1 MCCSLARSYATQ
13 IDISRSGNDRPVG
26 ETIEQN
32 DPGPMPVLDGSHDSV
47 SNVDPPPAPSQL
59 ERPRPA
65 PELSIVVPTF
75 NERENI
81 PRLIDQLRAA
91 LPGIAWE
98 LIIVDDNSPDGTSET
113 AKRIAATDSRI
124 RCLRRVGRRG
134 LAGACLEGILAS
146 QAQYVAVMDGDLQH
160 DEGLL
165 LPMLQLLRRDAANI
179 VVATRYADGGSAE
192 GLSSQRAWGS
202 RLATK
207 LAHHLLKLKLTD
219 PMSGFFMLRRELV
232 EKIAPKLSTQGF
244 KVLLD
249 IVVTA
254 GDSLR
259 ISELPFTFR
268 RRLYGESK
276 LDAGVALEYLGL
288 LLAKATDDTVSL
300 RFTLFCLVGAVGIG
314 VHFVTLSVGYHLLGI
329 EFVWAQ
335 TLAMMVAI
343 ASNFAINNA
352 LTYRDLRLRG
362 LTFFSGLL
370 RFYLVSLAGL
380 VSNIGVSDWLF
391 VSAQKW
397 WVAGLAGA
405 VIGVVWNYV
414 VASQFV
420 WHSR

>member
-1 MCCSLARSYATQ
+1 MLRKLEF
-13 IDISRSGNDRPVG
+13 P
-26 ETIEQN
+26 
-32 DPGPMPVLDGSHDSV
+32 DPAMSNRMPAIDGSTHESV
-47 SNVDPPPAPSQL
+47 RNVDPQPASPQS

-81 PRLIDQLRAA
+81 PPLIEKLKAA
-91 LPGIAWE
+91 LADIAWE
-98 LIIVDDNSPDGTSET
+98 LIIVDDNSPDGTSAI
-113 AKRIAATDSRI
+113 AKSIAAADSRI
-124 RCLRRVGRRG
+124 RCIRRVGRRG

-165 LPMLQLLRRDAANI
+165 LPMLALLRRDSANLVI
-179 VVATRYADGGSAE
+179 ATRYADGGSAAA
-192 GLSSQRAWGS
+192 LSSHRARGS

-207 LAHHLLKLKLTD
+207 LAHHLLRLKLSD
-219 PMSGFFMLRRELV
+219 PMSGFFMLGRELV

-244 KVLLD
+244 KILLD

-259 ISELPFTFR
+259 IIELPFTFR
-268 RRLYGESK
+268 QRVHGESK

-288 LLAKATDDTVSL
+288 LLAKATDDRVSL
-300 RFTLFCLVGAVGIG
+300 RFTLFCLVGTIGIG
-314 VHFVTLSVGYHLLGI
+314 VHFVALSVGYDLFGLP
-329 EFVWAQ
+329 FLWAQ

-343 ASNFAINNA
+343 ISNFAINNA
-352 LTYRDLRLRG
+352 LTYRDRRLRG
-362 LTFFSGLL
+362 LTFFTGLL
-370 RFYLVSLAGL
+370 RFYLVSMAGL

-391 VSAQKW
+391 VNAQKW

>member
-1 MCCSLARSYATQ
+1 MLRKSNSPHNAS
-13 IDISRSGNDRPVG
+13 V
-26 ETIEQN
+26 EQHN
-32 DPGPMPVLDGSHDSV
+32 PDPMPVLDGSTRDSI
-47 SNVDPPPAPSQL
+47 SELGPQRPLQL
-59 ERPRPA
+59 EPPRPA

-81 PRLIDQLRAA
+81 PRLVETVKAA
-91 LPGIAWE
+91 LPDVAWE
-98 LIIVDDNSPDGTSET
+98 VIIVDDNSPDGTSET
-113 AKRIAATDSRI
+113 AKRIGAADSRV
-124 RCLRRVGRRG
+124 RCIRRVGRRG

-165 LPMLQLLRRDAANI
+165 LPMLQLLRRDTANM
-179 VVATRYADGGSAE
+179 VVATRYADGGSAA

-207 LAHHLLKLKLTD
+207 LAHHLLKLELSD

-232 EKIAPKLSTQGF
+232 EKIAPRLSTQGF
-244 KVLLD
+244 KILLD

-254 GDSLR
+254 GDHLR
-259 ISELPFTFR
+259 IAELPFTFR
-268 RRLYGESK
+268 QRVYGESK

-288 LLAKATDDTVSL
+288 LLAKATDDLVSL
-300 RFTLFCLVGAVGIG
+300 RFTLFCLVGAIGIG
-314 VHFVTLSVGYHLLGI
+314 VHFVTLSIGYDLFNI

-343 ASNFAINNA
+343 ASNFVINNA
-352 LTYRDLRLRG
+352 LTYRDRRLHG
-362 LTFFSGLL
+362 LTFLNGLL
-370 RFYLVSLAGL
+370 RFYLVSMAGL

-391 VSAQKW
+391 VNSQKW
-397 WVAGLAGA
+397 WMAGLAGA

-420 WHSR
+420 WRSR

>member
-1 MCCSLARSYATQ
+1 
-13 IDISRSGNDRPVG
+13 
-26 ETIEQN
+26 
-32 DPGPMPVLDGSHDSV
+32 MPVLDGSTRDSV
-47 SNVDPPPAPSQL
+47 SELGPQRLPQL

-81 PRLIDQLRAA
+81 PRLVETVSAA
-91 LPGIAWE
+91 LPDVAWE

-113 AKRIAATDSRI
+113 AKRVGAADSRI
-124 RCLRRVGRRG
+124 RCIRRVGRRG

-165 LPMLQLLRRDAANI
+165 LPMLQLLRRETANM
-179 VVATRYADGGSAE
+179 VVATRYADGGSAA
-192 GLSSQRAWGS
+192 GLSSPRAWGS

-207 LAHHLLKLKLTD
+207 LAHHLLKLELSD

-232 EKIAPKLSTQGF
+232 EQVAPKLSTQGF
-244 KVLLD
+244 KILLD

-259 ISELPFTFR
+259 IAELPFTFR
-268 RRLYGESK
+268 QRVHGESK

-288 LLAKATDDTVSL
+288 LLAKATDDRVSL
-300 RFTLFCLVGAVGIG
+300 RFTLFCLVGTLGVG
-314 VHFVTLSVGYHLLGI
+314 VHFVTLSIGYDLLNI

-343 ASNFAINNA
+343 ASNFVINNA
-352 LTYRDLRLRG
+352 LTYRDRRLHG

-370 RFYLVSLAGL
+370 RFYLVSMAGL

-391 VSAQKW
+391 VSSQKW

-420 WHSR
+420 WRSR

>member
-1 MCCSLARSYATQ
+1 MSA
-13 IDISRSGNDRPVG
+13 
-26 ETIEQN
+26 
-32 DPGPMPVLDGSHDSV
+32 LDGSTRDSLGH
-47 SNVDPPPAPSQL
+47 VDPQPAPPQS
-59 ERPRPA
+59 ERLRPA

-81 PRLIDQLRAA
+81 PRLVDTLRAA
-91 LPGIAWE
+91 LPDIAWE
-98 LIIVDDNSPDGTSET
+98 LIVVDDNSPDGTAEI
-113 AKRIAATDSRI
+113 AKRIGASDSRI
-124 RCLRRVGRRG
+124 RCIRRVGRRG

-160 DEGLL
+160 DERLL
-165 LPMLQLLRRDAANI
+165 LPMLQLLRHESAN
-179 VVATRYADGGSAE
+179 VVIATRYADGGSAA

-207 LAHHLLKLKLTD
+207 LAHRLLKLKLSD
-219 PMSGFFMLRRELV
+219 PMSGFFMLGRDLV
-232 EKIAPKLSTQGF
+232 ERIAPKLSTQGF

-254 GDSLR
+254 GDGLR
-259 ISELPFTFR
+259 IVELPYTFR
-268 RRLYGESK
+268 QRLHGQSK
-276 LDAGVALEYLGL
+276 LDAGVALEYVGL
-288 LLAKATDDTVSL
+288 LLAKATDDLVSL
-300 RFTLFCLVGAVGIG
+300 RFALFCLVGAIGIG
-314 VHFVTLSVGYHLLGI
+314 VHFVALSVGYDLFGI

-343 ASNFAINNA
+343 VSNFAINNA
-352 LTYRDLRLRG
+352 LTYRDRRLSG
-362 LTFFSGLL
+362 LTFFSGLA
-370 RFYLVSLAGL
+370 RFYLVSMAGL

-420 WHSR
+420 WRSR